1 MNPEIK
7 SRLEEFLKEEIMSI
21 TKEKKQEL
29 IKKYKKNENDT
40 GSADVQVAILSEK
53 IKSLTDH
60 LKEHHKDFI
69 SRRGLLT
76 MVGKRRNLLNYIKN
90 NDENRYIDLIKT
102 LGLRR

>member
-1 MNPEIK
+1 
-7 SRLEEFLKEEIMSI
+7 MSI

-40 GSADVQVAILSEK
+40 GSADIQVAILSEK

>member
-1 MNPEIK
+1 
-7 SRLEEFLKEEIMSI
+7 MSI
-21 TKEKKQEL
+21 KKEKKQEL
-29 IKKYKKNENDT
+29 IKKYKKNDKDT

-76 MVGKRRNLLNYIKN
+76 MVGKRRNLLNYIRSN
-90 NDENRYIDLIKT
+90 NESRYTDLIKS

>member
-1 MNPEIK
+1 
-7 SRLEEFLKEEIMSI
+7 MSI

-53 IKSLTDH
+53 IKSLTGH

-90 NDENRYIDLIKT
+90 KDENRYTDLIKT

>member
-1 MNPEIK
+1 
-7 SRLEEFLKEEIMSI
+7 MSI

-29 IKKYKKNENDT
+29 IKKFKKNDKDT
-40 GSADVQVAILSEK
+40 GSADVQIAILTER

-60 LKEHHKDFI
+60 LKQHHKDFI

-76 MVGKRRNLLNYIKN
+76 MVGKRRNLLTYVKN
-90 NDENRYIDLIKT
+90 NNQDRYSNLIKT

>member
-1 MNPEIK
+1 
-7 SRLEEFLKEEIMSI
+7 MSI
-21 TKEKKQEL
+21 SKEKKQDL
-29 IKKYKKNENDT
+29 IKKFKINDKDT
-40 GSADVQVAILSEK
+40 GSADVQVAILTEK
-53 IKSLTDH
+53 IKSLTEH

>member
-1 MNPEIK
+1 
-7 SRLEEFLKEEIMSI
+7 MSI
-21 TKEKKQEL
+21 KKEKKQEL
-29 IKKYKKNENDT
+29 IKKYKKNDKDT

-53 IKSLTDH
+53 IKALTDH

-76 MVGKRRNLLNYIKN
+76 MVGKRRNLLNYIRSN
-90 NDENRYIDLIKT
+90 NESRYTDLIKS

>member
-1 MNPEIK
+1 
-7 SRLEEFLKEEIMSI
+7 MSI

-29 IKKYKKNENDT
+29 IKKFKKNDKDT
-40 GSADVQVAILSEK
+40 GSADVQIAILTER

-60 LKEHHKDFI
+60 LKQHHKDFI

-76 MVGKRRNLLNYIKN
+76 MVGKRRNLLTYVKN
-90 NDENRYIDLIKT
+90 NNEDRYSNLIKT

>member
-1 MNPEIK
+1 
-7 SRLEEFLKEEIMSI
+7 MSI
-21 TKEKKQEL
+21 TKD
-29 IKKYKKNENDT
+29 IKKEIITKFASNPNDT

>member
-1 MNPEIK
+1 
-7 SRLEEFLKEEIMSI
+7 MSI

-90 NDENRYIDLIKT
+90 NDENRYVDLIKT